1 MWRRLHPIA
10 GIVALLTI
18 AIFWVS
24 TVISELSGS
33 EHAVIA
39 VKQVIPWG
47 LLLLVP
53 ALALTGASGF
63 ILGRG
68 DASALIASKRRRMPI
83 IAANG
88 ILVLVPCA
96 LTLALMTRDGG
107 LDTWFYTVQVIELV
121 AGAVNVTLMGL
132 NARDGM
138 LLTGRIAQRHRPSS
152 SAPQ

>member
-1 MWRRLHPIA
+1 MWRRMHPLS

-18 AIFWVS
+18 ASFWVS

-33 EHAVIA
+33 EQAIIA

-63 ILGRG
+63 TLGRG
-68 DASALIASKRRRMPI
+68 DTSALIASKRRRMPI

-96 LTLALMTRDGG
+96 LTLALMTRDGELG
-107 LDTWFYTVQVIELV
+107 AWFYTVQVIELV

-138 LLTGRIAQRHRPSS
+138 LLTGRIARLRDPSS
-152 SAPQ
+152 